1 MPEGEVQVKEEGK
14 FKAGLKACGTFFYNS
29 DDGTVMGRGGMS
41 WAKIGTFYIF
51 FYSFLAGF
59 FAINMY
65 VMLSTLDDNV
75 PTVVGRSN
83 KPQVAIKQFKS
94 TTMNLREKE
103 KFQEYLDAINETKT
117 EYDSYLAPDSEG
129 GEVFRW
135 SHVEMNSA
143 FCGDLSK
150 YSFENQEGCFVL
162 GLNRIYGFDPAGNS
176 TTTRFFFDCQRDIG
190 IAGKGDMSDITSFS
204 VHPDPSDGDFNNF
217 YPWTSTAKDGLQPL
231 VAVKVKVDMAK
242 LNAITEDR
250 PEDAFITC
258 LPYTQTGSE
267 EPVQLEDSRFA
278 RLTVQYPLKE
288 E

>member
-1 MPEGEVQVKEEGK
+1 
-14 FKAGLKACGTFFYNS
+14 
-29 DDGTVMGRGGMS
+29 
-41 WAKIGTFYIF
+41 
-51 FYSFLAGF
+51 
-59 FAINMY
+59 
-65 VMLSTLDDNV
+65 
-75 PTVVGRSN
+75 
-83 KPQVAIKQFKS
+83 
-94 TTMNLREKE
+94 
-103 KFQEYLDAINETKT
+103 
-117 EYDSYLAPDSEG
+117 
-129 GEVFRW
+129 
-135 SHVEMNSA
+135 MNSA

-204 VHPDPSDGDFNNF
+204 VHPDPSDGDFSNF

>member
-14 FKAGLKACGTFFYNS
+14 FKAGLKSCGTFLYNS

-94 TTMNLREKE
+94 MKMDLRDEE
-103 KFQEYLDAINETKT
+103 KFEEYVNAVNETKM
-117 EYDSYLAPDSEG
+117 EYDNYLAPDAEG
-129 GEVFRW
+129 AVFRW
-135 SHVEMNSA
+135 SHVEAVSS
-143 FCGDLSK
+143 FCGDLTK
-150 YSFENQEGCFVL
+150 YSFDNGEGCFFL
-162 GLNRIYGFDPAGNS
+162 GLNRIYDFNPAGNS
-176 TTTRFFFDCQRDIG
+176 TTARFFFDCEFDIG
-190 IAGKGDMSDITSFS
+190 IAGDGDMDSGATTFD
-204 VHPDPSDGDFNNF
+204 VYPDPASGDLSEF
-217 YPWTSTAKDGLQPL
+217 YPWTSVAKNGLQPL
-231 VAVKVKVDMAK
+231 VAVKIKFDKDTLNKV
-242 LNAITEDR
+242 TENR
-250 PEDAFITC
+250 PEAAFITC

-267 EPVQLEDSRFA
+267 DRVMVENSRFA
-278 RLTVQYPLKE
+278 RLTVMYPE
-288 E
+288 QE